1 MSFNKKIL
9 KLLKEKKKTK
19 AELAKAAGIPY
30 TTLDSML
37 KRDSDTSRL
46 ATIYKIA
53 EYLGVSVEELVF
65 DNYQPT
71 EVAEKFTDE
80 EKELIRDYRKIDTRG
95 KSAVMSVIKH
105 ELEYMQSSFE
115 YSDAPNVFTRSIPVY
130 NAPAAAG
137 EALPIIADD
146 YVIVETDTAPSE
158 ADFGIRISGDSMEP
172 LIDNGSIV
180 WVKRQ
185 ETISNGEIGIFVLN
199 GESLCKRY
207 ESLNGDCKLVS
218 VNKEYYPIQILESD
232 DLRVVGR
239 VILQ

>member
-1 MSFNKKIL
+1 MSFNKKVV

-37 KRDSDTSRL
+37 KRESDTSKL

-53 EYLGVSVEELVF
+53 EYLEVSVEELVF
-65 DNYQPT
+65 DKNSAPAKSEAFT
-71 EVAEKFTDE
+71 EE
-80 EKELIRDYRKIDTRG
+80 EKEMIRDFRMIDERG
-95 KSAVMSVIKH
+95 RNTVLASIKH
-105 ELEYMQSSFE
+105 ELTYMSKSF
-115 YSDAPNVFTRSIPVY
+115 SAQLSGLIKRTLPVY

-146 YVIVETDTAPSE
+146 YDLVETDVAPAD

-172 LIDNGSIV
+172 LIDDGTIV

-185 ETISNGEIGIFVLN
+185 EMLSNGEIGIFVLN
-199 GESLCKRY
+199 GESLCKKIENTNGECRLI
-207 ESLNGDCKLVS
+207 SLNK
-218 VNKEYYPIQILESD
+218 KYQPINILETD
-232 DLRVVGR
+232 DLRVVGS
-239 VILQ
+239 VLV

>member
-1 MSFNKKIL
+1 MSFNKKVI

-37 KRDSDTSRL
+37 KRESDTSRL

-53 EYLGVSVEELVF
+53 EYLEVSVEELVF
-65 DNYQPT
+65 DKSST
-71 EVAEKFTDE
+71 AKSEAFTDE
-80 EKELIRDYRKIDTRG
+80 EKDMIRDFRRIDDRG
-95 KSAVMSVIKH
+95 RRTVLASLKH
-105 ELEYMQSSFE
+105 ELSFGASLYE
-115 YSDAPNVFTRSIPVY
+115 TVKLVKRTLPVY

-146 YVIVETDTAPSE
+146 YDLVETDSAPSE

-172 LIDNGSIV
+172 LIDDGDVV
-180 WVKRQ
+180 WVKREEQ
-185 ETISNGEIGIFVLN
+185 ISSGEIGIFVLN
-199 GESLCKRY
+199 GESLCKKIDNSNGACRLI
-207 ESLNGDCKLVS
+207 SLNK
-218 VNKEYYPIQILESD
+218 KYQPINILDTD

-239 VILQ
+239 VLV

>member
-1 MSFNKKIL
+1 MSFNKKIV

-37 KRDSDTSRL
+37 KRDSETSRL

-53 EYLGVSVEELVF
+53 EYLDVTVEELVF
-65 DNYQPT
+65 DKPVST
-71 EVAEKFTDE
+71 LKSDTFTDE
-80 EKELIRDYRKIDTRG
+80 EKNLIMDFRQIDERG
-95 KSAVMSVIKH
+95 KSAVMASLRH
-105 ELEYMQSSFE
+105 EKSFAE
-115 YSDAPNVFTRSIPVY
+115 RGKNAALKAFRTIQIY

-146 YVIVETDTAPSE
+146 YDMVETNEAPIE
-158 ADFGIRISGDSMEP
+158 ASFGIRISGDSMEP
-172 LIDNGSIV
+172 VIQDNSVV

-185 ETISNGEIGIFVLN
+185 ETLNVGEIGIFVLN

-207 ESLNGDCKLVS
+207 EYAGGVYTLVSLNK
-218 VNKEYYPIQILESD
+218 KYRPIEILDSD

-239 VILQ
+239 VLM